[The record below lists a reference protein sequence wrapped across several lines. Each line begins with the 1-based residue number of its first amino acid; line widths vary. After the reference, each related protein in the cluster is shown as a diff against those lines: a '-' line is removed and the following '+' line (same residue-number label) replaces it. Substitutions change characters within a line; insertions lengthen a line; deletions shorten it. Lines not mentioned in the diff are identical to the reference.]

1 MHTTLQSPVYTVN
14 GPPAFISG
22 AYDQRLCP
30 STISVVVNA
39 FELLLGQH
47 ISVSFCSMT
56 ASPKSSLRTVSTLLL
71 AASSPVLILATLGSC
86 IWHIISFWMSHG
98 YMISY
103 LTLLQILTSLISAP
117 PLLPVT
123 ESNFENGQ
131 EGVSVQLDIKGWDS
145 WRRPRRAAQGASG
158 RAMGATEQGR
168 RNAFAVEVGV
178 GCHGLPRLSSSTRS
192 SSFVVASQQHACG
205 APAADIPEEDE
216 R

>member
-71 AASSPVLILATLGSC
+71 AASSPVLILATLGS
-86 IWHIISFWMSHG
+86 
-98 YMISY
+98 
-103 LTLLQILTSLISAP
+103 SLISAP